1 MERRSFIKISALT
14 GVAATLDACRAPDK
28 QLIRFVPEED
38 LIPGI
43 ATLKPSVC
51 TLCSAGCGL
60 QVRVMQGDAEVERH
74 GERGLMKMGLAKKL
88 EGNPQNPVN
97 MGKLCARGHAGLQV
111 LYHPDRIT
119 HPVKRTGARGSGE
132 FQEISWDDALKEV
145 ASRLTTL
152 SSSKAPNSLA
162 FLSRPLS
169 GRRHELIENFLKG
182 LGAPPAVWYEPFD
195 QAVLRQANLLSFGH
209 AALPTFDLARA
220 DYVISFGAD
229 FLGAW
234 NSPVAQSI
242 GYGEM
247 RRGRPGR
254 RAKFVQV
261 ESRMSQTGA
270 NADEWIACHPGTEG
284 ALALGIAHVILAQ
297 KLAAQGAAARA
308 GAQIPGWSAGLPDFT
323 PEAVEKQTGVSAAVI
338 TRLAHEV
345 ARSRSAA
352 VIIGGAPL
360 AHTNGLFNA
369 LAANALE
376 ALVDTGHAGTGHPD
390 TSQEDAS
397 QDAKPILGFTPA
409 LPFAASAQPGA
420 QSTAQSTTQAKT
432 QSTTQS
438 SLAGLNALAQSAL
451 HGQSQMLLLY
461 DANPI
466 FSAPPSTQIRE
477 AIAKI
482 PYIVSFGSFIDET
495 SAQADL
501 ILPDNAPLESWLDS
515 VPESGSFQSVAN
527 IAPPSVAPLH
537 NTRPMPDV
545 LLALAQKLGGE
556 TAKALPYPTFDAML
570 RAAVA
575 PLRAHGS
582 LGAGSDD
589 DFWAAVQKQGGWW
602 SAESAA
608 PAAEPKST
616 PAAPAASGEISP
628 TAPEFAG
635 AAADFPFYFQ
645 PFVSQALGDGSL
657 AHLPWLQEMPDVLST
672 AMWSSWVEINPK
684 TGARLGIQPGDL
696 VEIASQVG
704 TLRAA
709 AVLSPGIAP
718 DLLAMPVGQGHED
731 FGRYASNRG
740 ANPLSILAPL
750 AEPQTGSLAWAATR
764 VKLTRV
770 GGPEQAS
777 LILYSGGLSSFP
789 HEEEPR

>member
-1 MERRSFIKISALT
+1 MDRRNFIKISAVS
-14 GVAATLDACRAPDK
+14 GAIATLDACGHPDQK
-28 QLIRFVPEED
+28 LIRFVPEEN

-43 ATLKPSVC
+43 ATWKPSVC

-60 QVRVMQGDAEVERH
+60 LVRVMEGDAEVVRH
-74 GERGLMKMGLAKKL
+74 GKRGLMKMGLAKKL

-119 HPVKRTGARGSGE
+119 HPIKRTGARGAGQ

-152 SSSKAPNSLA
+152 ESSKAANSLA

-169 GRRHELIENFLKG
+169 GQRHELIESFLKAF
-182 LGAPPAVWYEPFD
+182 GAPPAVWYEPFD
-195 QAVLRQANLLSFGH
+195 EAVLRQANLMSFGH

-284 ALALGIAHVILAQ
+284 ALALGIAHVILGE
-297 KLAAQGAAARA
+297 KLAAQGAGTRA
-308 GAQIPGWSAGLPDFT
+308 GARFPGWSAGLPEFT

-338 TRLAHEV
+338 TRLAHEI
-345 ARSRSAA
+345 ARSGSATVMIA
-352 VIIGGAPL
+352 GAPL

-376 ALVDTGHAGTGHPD
+376 ALVDTGHD
-390 TSQEDAS
+390 E
-397 QDAKPILGFTPA
+397 KPILAFTPA
-409 LPFAASAQPGA
+409 VPLGGGA
-420 QSTAQSTTQAKT
+420 QSATQA
-432 QSTTQS
+432 
-438 SLAGLNALAQSAL
+438 SLASLNALAQSAL
-451 HGQSQMLLLY
+451 RGQLQMLLLY

-466 FSAPPSTQIRE
+466 FSAPAATQIRE

-495 SAQADL
+495 SAHADL

-515 VPESGSFQSVAN
+515 VPQAGSFQSVAN
-527 IAPPSVAPLH
+527 IAPPAVAPLH
-537 NTRPMPDV
+537 NTHPMPDV
-545 LLALAQKLGGE
+545 LLVLAQKLGGD
-556 TAKALPYPTFDAML
+556 TAKALPYSTFDAML
-570 RAAVA
+570 RAALV
-575 PLRAHGS
+575 PLRTHGGSIDAH
-582 LGAGSDD
+582 SDD
-589 DFWAAVQKQGGWW
+589 DFWTAVQKQGGWW
-602 SAESAA
+602 SAASAA
-608 PAAEPKST
+608 PAAGPKSARSA
-616 PAAPAASGEISP
+616 AAPAASGKNAP
-628 TAPEFAG
+628 ALPEFAG

-645 PFVSQALGDGSL
+645 PFVSQSLGDGSL
-657 AHLPWLQEMPDVLST
+657 AHLPWMQELPDVLST
-672 AMWSSWVEINPK
+672 AMWSSWVEIHPK
-684 TGARLGIQPGDL
+684 TGARLGIQQGDL
-696 VEIASQVG
+696 VAIASEVG

-718 DLLAMPVGQGHED
+718 DLLAMPVGQGHEN
-731 FGRYASNRG
+731 FGRFASGRG
-740 ANPLSILAPL
+740 ANPFSILAPL
-750 AEPQTGSLAWAATR
+750 TEPQTGSLAWAATR

-770 GGPEQAS
+770 GGPEQAR
-777 LILYSGGLSSFP
+777 LVLFSGGLSGFP
-789 HEEEPR
+789 REGEHR